1 MTPAK
6 IIVIDDNEA
15 VLHSLRLVLKREFA
29 TVVAV
34 GDPHLIP
41 ALVRDDDVDVV
52 LLDMNFGK
60 GRLDGRDGLFWL
72 ERIKQRSSLACPP
85 AVVLITAFGD
95 VELAVESLKRGAD
108 DFIQKPWD
116 NDRLIAVLRE
126 AVEKHRRA
134 ADSGRTSCR
143 QAPADSV
150 VAAAGV
156 GRQEETASLGRAHDG
171 GERDAAPAAT
181 LDELERQHIE
191 QVLAA
196 CGHNMQAAAG
206 RLGISRQTL
215 YNKMKRHGI
224 D

>member
-1 MTPAK
+1 MIPAK

-15 VLHSLRLVLKREFA
+15 VLLSLRLILKSEFS

-34 GDPHLIP
+34 ANPCLIP
-41 ALVRDDDVDVV
+41 ALIREDDVDVV

-60 GRLDGRDGLFWL
+60 GKLDGKDGLFWL
-72 ERIKQRSSLACPP
+72 DRIKNRSDLATPP

-95 VELAVESLKRGAD
+95 IDLAVESLKKGAD

-116 NDRLIAVLRE
+116 NDRLIALLKE
-126 AVEKHRRA
+126 AVQKHRQPQ
-134 ADSGRTSCR
+134 DKKNEENSLTSYASA
-143 QAPADSV
+143 QGTS
-150 VAAAGV
+150 
-156 GRQEETASLGRAHDG
+156 SLGRG
-171 GERDAAPAAT
+171 KGEAAT

-191 QVLAA
+191 QVLAN
-196 CGHNMQAAAG
+196 CNHNLQVAAAK
-206 RLGISRQTL
+206 LGISRQTL